1 MPAMQ
6 RPTAGML
13 LSHMPF
19 SANYAV
25 QLGIAFILAIPVACI
40 AWTVTHEEVFREPR
54 QYCMNKSESCRTL
67 LQRKFFYLFTCEYC
81 FSHYVTIAILW
92 LTRYK
97 LLLNDWRGYILAGFA
112 VVWIANV
119 YMSAFGRLRLDIKRE
134 NVEIKSVEKEV
145 EKKIEEAE
153 QAGQR
158 AA

>member
-1 MPAMQ
+1 MAE
-6 RPTAGML
+6 ML
-13 LSHMPF
+13 LSDVPF
-19 SANYAV
+19 SNNYAV

-54 QYCMNKSESCRTL
+54 QFCMRKSEGCRTL
-67 LQRKFFYLFTCEYC
+67 AERKFFYLFTCEYC
-81 FSHYVTIAILW
+81 FSHYVTIFFLW

-134 NVEIKSVEKEV
+134 GVEIKGVEKEV
-145 EKKIEEAE
+145 ETKIKEAKQPE
-153 QAGQR
+153 QR